1 MLESC
6 HVTTDEGHYD
16 YLNYDAETEAGV
28 YKSPEG
34 GAILASEGSH
44 LELHRSAIVDSTVDQ
59 YDAAYGAN
67 RGLGSASGGGI
78 SARSATVI
86 MRQSRIAR

>member
-6 HVTTDEGHYD
+6 HVTTDEGQND
-16 YLNYDAETEAGV
+16 YINYDPETEAGR
-28 YKSPEG
+28 YTSPEG

-59 YDAAYGAN
+59 YDAAYGGN
-67 RGLGSASGGGI
+67 RGQAYGGGI

>member
-16 YLNYDAETEAGV
+16 YFNYDTDTEAGV
-28 YKSPEG
+28 YNSPQG
-34 GAILASEGSH
+34 GAILAWEGSH

-67 RGLGSASGGGI
+67 RGQAYGGGI